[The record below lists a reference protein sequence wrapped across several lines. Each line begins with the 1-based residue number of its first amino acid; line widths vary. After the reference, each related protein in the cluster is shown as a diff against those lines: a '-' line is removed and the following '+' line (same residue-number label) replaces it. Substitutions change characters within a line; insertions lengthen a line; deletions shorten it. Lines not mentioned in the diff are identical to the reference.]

1 MFVLYEMKDLVR
13 IPPDMFHLKLNT
25 ALESEL
31 NRKLANKVHTVSAVS
46 NIVQNVMNMNRNDVL
61 VL

>member
-13 IPPDMFHLKLNT
+13 IPPDMFHLKLNN

-46 NIVQNVMNMNRNDVL
+46 NIVQK
-61 VL
+61 